1 MTASASA
8 TSTSI
13 PDASAGG
20 VVILGAPRSGT
31 TLLRRLLDAHSR
43 IACPPETYALSAA
56 ARFLHEE
63 SFGEGLRIGVL
74 LGLSYAGFSEEE
86 VLSRLRAFVFSFLQ
100 EHAAREGKA
109 RWAEKT
115 AFNAFH
121 LPEIRRLCGDGVRY
135 VCIQR
140 HGLDVVLSLEELVK
154 KTGGYVQELH
164 DYLRR
169 YPEPY
174 EAFARAWIDCAGAI
188 QELVDSDERALGI
201 RYEELVADPEGVLAR
216 ILDHIG
222 EPWEEGLVARALGE
236 AKSVGFGDWK
246 TYGRAAIDAS
256 SVERWRK
263 LPRATLKRLADRCN
277 PTLRRLGY
285 DEVTVAPPESDADA
299 RRRYELGLLLGKMRA
314 DKERARAEAEARE
327 KAQDTVQDTVQG
339 TVQGTSPGEA
349 ETPNGAQN
357 EDLP

>member
-1 MTASASA
+1 MSGSASASA
-8 TSTSI
+8 N
-13 PDASAGG
+13 PQG

-63 SFGEGLRIGVL
+63 SFAEGLRIGVL
-74 LGLSYAGFSEEE
+74 LGLSYSGFSEEE
-86 VLSRLRAFVFSFLQ
+86 VLTRLRGFVFSFFE
-100 EHAAREGKA
+100 EHAAREGKP

-121 LPEIRRLCGDGVRY
+121 LPAIRKLCGDQVRY

-154 KTGGYVQELH
+154 KTGGYVEELH

-174 EAFARAWIDCAGAI
+174 EAFAQAWIDCAGAI
-188 QELVDSDERALGI
+188 QDLIDGDERALGL
-201 RYEELVADPEGVLAR
+201 RYEELVADPEQALRR
-216 ILDHIG
+216 ILEHIG
-222 EPWEEGLVARALGE
+222 EPWEEGLVERALGE

-246 TYGRAAIDAS
+246 TYARPAIDRS

-263 LPRATLKRLADRCN
+263 LPRATLRRLADRCN
-277 PTLRRLGY
+277 QTLKRLGY
-285 DEVTVAPPESDADA
+285 EEVTVASPESEADA
-299 RRRYELGLLLGKMRA
+299 RRRYELGLLVNKMRA
-314 DKERARAEAEARE
+314 DKERARAAAED
-327 KAQDTVQDTVQG
+327 K
-339 TVQGTSPGEA
+339 S
-349 ETPNGAQN
+349 
-357 EDLP
+357 